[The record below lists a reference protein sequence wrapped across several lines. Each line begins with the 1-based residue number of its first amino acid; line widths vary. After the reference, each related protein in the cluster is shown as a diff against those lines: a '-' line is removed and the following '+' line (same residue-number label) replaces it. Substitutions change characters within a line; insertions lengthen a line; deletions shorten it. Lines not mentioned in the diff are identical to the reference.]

1 MEYKTFNKTGEPI
14 SLLGFGMMRLP
25 VVAGQEGKIDEDEA
39 IRLIRYA
46 IDSGVNYVD
55 TAYMY
60 HGGKSEV
67 VLGKALKDGYR
78 EKVFLA
84 DKMPLW
90 MAEAAGGM
98 DALFEEQLA
107 RLDVDVIDFYL
118 DHGLSHGLWKLGK
131 KLEVMSFLEKKKQEG
146 KIKHIGF
153 SFHDDLTLFK
163 EIIDAYDWDF
173 CQIQLNYMDAE
184 LQAGVEGLK
193 YAGEKGIPAIIMEPL
208 KGGKLTEN
216 LPEAVR
222 SIWEKAPVQRTPAEW
237 ALRYVADFPEVLTIL
252 SGMNSQAQVDENIK
266 VLSDVKP
273 NSLTKEELDTIKK
286 AADEYN
292 RLIKAACTGCKYCVP
307 CPQKVFIPDAI
318 EYYNQY
324 HQFSGLDA
332 LKREYNMMIPKKNRP
347 SNCIDCKVCEEKCPQ
362 HLPIGDIMKET
373 AAIFEE

>member
-98 DALFEEQLA
+98 DALFEEKLA

-131 KLEVMSFLEKKKQEG
+131 KLEVMSFLEKKKTG
-146 KIKHIGF
+146 RKRSNISDFRSMMILLCSKR
-153 SFHDDLTLFK
+153 SSN
-163 EIIDAYDWDF
+163 AYDWDF
-173 CQIQLNYMDAE
+173 CQIQLNYMDSGI
-184 LQAGVEGLK
+184 AGGRRGTE
-193 YAGEKGIPAIIMEPL
+193 IR
-208 KGGKLTEN
+208 GGKRDPCHYNGAAEGWQ
-216 LPEAVR
+216 ADR
-222 SIWEKAPVQRTPAEW
+222 KPA
-237 ALRYVADFPEVLTIL
+237 
-252 SGMNSQAQVDENIK
+252 
-266 VLSDVKP
+266 
-273 NSLTKEELDTIKK
+273 
-286 AADEYN
+286 
-292 RLIKAACTGCKYCVP
+292 
-307 CPQKVFIPDAI
+307 
-318 EYYNQY
+318 
-324 HQFSGLDA
+324 
-332 LKREYNMMIPKKNRP
+332 
-347 SNCIDCKVCEEKCPQ
+347 
-362 HLPIGDIMKET
+362 
-373 AAIFEE
+373 